1 MKRKVKFQEGG
12 EVDAGMTAAERRRA
26 TMERLNSRRAVED
39 FNRREQTGQ
48 LDERTMR
55 RAGGTPVASEVADF
69 NRRLQSG
76 QLDADTM
83 RRMGGTPTGPS
94 ASAMSR
100 MVPRAGGILG
110 LLGLAPLAT
119 EMYRSVR
126 DRPRSQDD
134 MDVREAYR
142 TGRDV
147 SEIRREREAAAA
159 RPAVTPDQMQTADV
173 LGNRATSG
181 AGSPAAQR
189 MREVDMQSADMP
201 GNVAMN
207 PPARPQPTRRA
218 AAPARRE
225 ASSADDLN
233 AMVLRLQGGSPPQ
246 TETERRLADRMGI
259 AYRKGGLVKKYQA
272 GGSVSN
278 ISELSD
284 AELNRLGYAVSEH
297 SNVAAR
303 GLAKTQLESHRRRR
317 ADRQEV
323 TKRDAYDDRQKQEL
337 QEALDRGATS
347 PGLVGYGGGGM
358 KQHKVATYKKGGL
371 VKPKAG
377 ADFRK
382 AKPYQAG
389 GPVKVPGKTPAM
401 GGPKPPARMR
411 DRVSSEER
419 KELDAPL
426 TQAEKNRMSASGF
439 KKGGKIM
446 AKKMKSGGKVP
457 APKKMM
463 KGGMAKASGK
473 KTKMMKK

>member
-12 EVDAGMTAAERRRA
+12 PVGAGMTAAERRRA

-39 FNRREQTGQ
+39 FNRREQAGQ

-55 RAGGTPVASEVADF
+55 RAGGTPVTSEVADF
-69 NRRLQSG
+69 DRRLRSG

-100 MVPRAGGILG
+100 MAPRAGGILG

-119 EMYRSVR
+119 EMYRAVR
-126 DRPRSQDD
+126 DRERPQEDL
-134 MDVREAYR
+134 DVREAYR

-147 SEIRREREAAAA
+147 REIQAQRAA
-159 RPAVTPDQMQTADV
+159 REGRGAFAGETPETVPAPAPAQAP
-173 LGNRATSG
+173 A
-181 AGSPAAQR
+181 PAA
-189 MREVDMQSADMP
+189 
-201 GNVAMN
+201 
-207 PPARPQPTRRA
+207 ARPQPTRRP

-225 ASSADDLN
+225 SVTADDLN

-278 ISELSD
+278 MSRLSD
-284 AELNRLGYAVSEH
+284 AELNRLGYAAQGS
-297 SNVAAR
+297 SSAR
-303 GLAKTQLESHRRRR
+303 GLAKTQLEQRKRMPLDETKESELNLQR
-317 ADRQEV
+317 AL
-323 TKRDAYDDRQKQEL
+323 EL
-337 QEALDRGATS
+337 QDALDRGENAAMFMNE
-347 PGLVGYGGGGM
+347 LVRSGGGM
-358 KQHKVATYKKGGL
+358 KQHKAAEYKKGGL
-371 VKPKAG
+371 VKPKKFQVGG
-377 ADFRK
+377 A
-382 AKPYQAG
+382 
-389 GPVKVPGKTPAM
+389 VKVPGKTPVS

-411 DRVSSEER
+411 DRVSAEER

-439 KKGGKIM
+439 KKGGKVM

-463 KGGMAKASGK
+463 KGGMAKASDK